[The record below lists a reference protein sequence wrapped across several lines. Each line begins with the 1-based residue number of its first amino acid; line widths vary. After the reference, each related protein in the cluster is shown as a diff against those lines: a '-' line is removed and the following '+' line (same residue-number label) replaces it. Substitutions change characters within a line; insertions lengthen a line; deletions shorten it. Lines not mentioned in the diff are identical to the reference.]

1 VRRENLIFRV
11 TTQKLESVRKVSELC
26 VTDIY
31 SEFVK
36 SFHIQRGREIGG
48 ARIFVLKAYNYHC
61 PLCVITQ
68 YKQTTSES

>member
-1 VRRENLIFRV
+1 MLK
-11 TTQKLESVRKVSELC
+11 KLESVGNVSEMC

-31 SEFVK
+31 SDFVK
-36 SFHIQRGREIGG
+36 SFHIQRGQNRQLINDENKGREKIC
-48 ARIFVLKAYNYHC
+48 LKAYNHHC